1 MGTGKTEVTIND
13 IARFARVSKSTVSR
27 VLNNV
32 DTVSEAAR
40 ARVRSAIGALNYRP
54 STTARNLARRRSNT
68 IALIVQD
75 IRNPYYS
82 FASWFVEKQFR
93 AHGFHFV
100 VFNADNSTSVE
111 REILETVASMR
122 VEGLLCVGGNRDATD
137 LVTFHSHNDLPIVLI
152 DREVKGY
159 DIPTINLDNHFGGSA
174 AADYLFSLGHQTLL
188 FATSDFTVAELHRG
202 EGFFA
207 SLQAHG
213 VSREKALVFSQEE
226 EKWSRGDCEG
236 LTPYFSGPAA
246 PTAVFASNDIKAM
259 HVIRFLHER
268 ELSVPGDVSVF
279 GFDDTPIASVIVPS
293 LSTMRQPQQ
302 GMIKAG
308 MNVLTSLIEG
318 SRASSLQRRFLPE
331 QRRFLPELVPREST
345 GAPPRGLPKSSRAR
359 LEGARAG
366 V

>member
-1 MGTGKTEVTIND
+1 MGWHDRAPFACSGNGFMGTGKTEVTIND

-40 ARVRSAIGALNYRP
+40 ARVRSAIRTLNYRP

-100 VFNADNSTSVE
+100 AFNADN
-111 REILETVASMR
+111 
-122 VEGLLCVGGNRDATD
+122 
-137 LVTFHSHNDLPIVLI
+137 
-152 DREVKGY
+152 
-159 DIPTINLDNHFGGSA
+159 
-174 AADYLFSLGHQTLL
+174 QTLL

-207 SLQAHG
+207 SLQARG
-213 VSREKALVFSQEE
+213 VSREKALVFSQ
-226 EKWSRGDCEG
+226 
-236 LTPYFSGPAA
+236 
-246 PTAVFASNDIKAM
+246 
-259 HVIRFLHER
+259 
-268 ELSVPGDVSVF
+268 
-279 GFDDTPIASVIVPS
+279 TPIASVIVPS

-308 MNVLTSLIEG
+308 MNVLTSLFEG
-318 SRASSLQRRFLPE
+318 SRAFSIQRRFP
-331 QRRFLPELVPREST
+331 
-345 GAPPRGLPKSSRAR
+345 SRA
-359 LEGARAG
+359 GSAG
-366 V
+366 VHRGSATRPSEELTS